1 MKVIEKIKGEGGF
14 ALVSVLLVLLVV
26 FLLSAT
32 GMYISKSGYL
42 SQLSQYRYYLAEKAS
57 NTGIAVA
64 SELVINGTCNDGSGI
79 LGSAVYNFQ
88 CRKYGS
94 TYLLYSKGTIG
105 NSRVVKVAA
114 IFSYYS
120 SYLGAGVFR
129 KLDNLSLRGSSAIDA
144 CDPNCSV
151 SALVT
156 GNELSQSFST
166 STICT
171 NNNKG
176 VVANGV
182 DPYRYDPTLNS
193 TDLTPYYFNATDRND
208 LLNKLSSMFNVKFS
222 DGTPIGINQLDPKCD
237 LSSYNLSCTASGL
250 ALSCTSSI
258 NATWSGSYYTVN
270 LPNNQIVNCG
280 AIELGQN
287 GYVKFSGFS
296 GGGVISANNVDIA
309 GDVIPSTQLTI
320 IAKNQLQDISNG
332 YSLEDVN
339 IFAKNITID
348 NRKILIL
355 GGILYS
361 GGKGQGNFNI
371 NLNSNSEIG
380 TQDNPTL
387 IISDNNINISRN
399 GNAAIYGLVFVNDA
413 NNNFSLAGSGTFD
426 IYGSVVSNS
435 RNNNSINI
443 TGNFE
448 IHFDSNVLKNL
459 TNKWSS
465 LMRPI
470 SCSSSSSNMLIP
482 LITTKMLVY

>member
-1 MKVIEKIKGEGGF
+1 M
-14 ALVSVLLVLLVV
+14 
-26 FLLSAT
+26 
-32 GMYISKSGYL
+32 
-42 SQLSQYRYYLAEKAS
+42 
-57 NTGIAVA
+57 
-64 SELVINGTCNDGSGI
+64 
-79 LGSAVYNFQ
+79 
-88 CRKYGS
+88 
-94 TYLLYSKGTIG
+94 
-105 NSRVVKVAA
+105 
-114 IFSYYS
+114 
-120 SYLGAGVFR
+120 
-129 KLDNLSLRGSSAIDA
+129 
-144 CDPNCSV
+144 
-151 SALVT
+151 
-156 GNELSQSFST
+156 
-166 STICT
+166 
-171 NNNKG
+171 
-176 VVANGV
+176 
-182 DPYRYDPTLNS
+182 
-193 TDLTPYYFNATDRND
+193 
-208 LLNKLSSMFNVKFS
+208 
-222 DGTPIGINQLDPKCD
+222 
-237 LSSYNLSCTASGL
+237 
-250 ALSCTSSI
+250 
-258 NATWSGSYYTVN
+258 
-270 LPNNQIVNCG
+270 
-280 AIELGQN
+280 
-287 GYVKFSGFS
+287 
-296 GGGVISANNVDIA
+296 ISANNVDIA